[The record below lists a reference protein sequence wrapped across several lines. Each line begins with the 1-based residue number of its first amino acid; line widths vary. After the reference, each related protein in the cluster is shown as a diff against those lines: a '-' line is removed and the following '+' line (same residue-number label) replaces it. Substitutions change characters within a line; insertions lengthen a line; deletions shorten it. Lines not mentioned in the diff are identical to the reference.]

1 MSELAM
7 TTPTDPREEPPT
19 ARKANFGSDHP
30 ADDRESPARKL
41 AFGQTF
47 RAVAWSFL
55 GIRRSADHEQDVKKL
70 HPIHVVIAAVLGAAV
85 FVVFLVV
92 LVHFVI
98 GLATGAK

>member
-1 MSELAM
+1 MPELAM
-7 TTPTDPREEPPT
+7 TPTEPRDDLPPT
-19 ARKANFGSDHP
+19 ARKAN
-30 ADDRESPARKL
+30 
-41 AFGQTF
+41 FGQTF

-70 HPIHVVIAAVLGAAV
+70 NPIHVVIAAVLGAAV

-98 GLATGAK
+98 GAAASH

>member
-1 MSELAM
+1 M
-7 TTPTDPREEPPT
+7 TEPDPPEDATPT
-19 ARKANFGSDHP
+19 ARKAN
-30 ADDRESPARKL
+30 
-41 AFGQTF
+41 FGQTF

-70 HPIHVVIAAVLGAAV
+70 NPIHVVIAGVLGAAV

-98 GLATGAK
+98 GAATSH

>member
-1 MSELAM
+1 M
-7 TTPTDPREEPPT
+7 TAPADPPEKSPT
-19 ARKANFGSDHP
+19 ARKAN
-30 ADDRESPARKL
+30 
-41 AFGQTF
+41 FGQTF

-70 HPIHVVIAAVLGAAV
+70 NPIHVAIAAVLGAAI

-98 GLATGAK
+98 GAATSH